1 MHIERK
7 LLPLQ
12 LNISLK
18 MKKLLKNL
26 GIWIIIAMIIGIVVG
41 IFMGEEASMFKPL
54 GDFFIQLIKMLVVPL
69 VFVSIVSGAAALGET
84 KSAGLVGGLSIG
96 YMMVTTIIAI
106 SVALVLSVI
115 FEPGSGVKSDA
126 FNSNDKEYVLSES
139 EYIDLNIGSSSET
152 TLEFS
157 IEAEGFEKAYWLAY
171 EDGKDK
177 PSVNEIMA
185 TGWEVSLSRPASLVA
200 KDDDNES
207 IEQVIEHVLTPSTTI
222 TAAELKS
229 GTKYNVVVAAVNSKG
244 EEICTKPISNSTIT
258 EPMGFWDT
266 VISMIPANPIEA
278 LSTGNI
284 LQIIIFGLFL
294 GFGISALAQEK
305 RRKMTDGLNT
315 ILEALI
321 WCIGKVMYV
330 APFGV
335 FGLIAD
341 ATGTFGFDILMQV
354 ANVLW
359 LDLIAVAIIGL
370 GLYPLT
376 VALFSRVSL
385 KSYFREMIKPQ
396 IVSFSTASSLAT
408 LPVNM
413 EACDRMG
420 ISKQTSGFVLP
431 LGATINM
438 SGNAIYY
445 ALLATFFAQLYGIDL
460 GMAEYVSITIVC
472 ALGAIGQ
479 AGVPGPT
486 LLAAAV
492 LVAAGIPLEGLPL
505 FYALDR
511 IFDMIRTTLNIT
523 GDAACAA
530 VVDRFVKR

>member
-1 MHIERK
+1 
-7 LLPLQ
+7 
-12 LNISLK
+12 

-26 GIWIIIAMIIGIVVG
+26 GIWIIIAMIVGIVVG
-41 IFMGEEASMFKPL
+41 IFMGEDASIFKPL

-96 YMMVTTIIAI
+96 YMMVTTIISI
-106 SVALVLSVI
+106 SVALMLGVI
-115 FEPGSGVKSDA
+115 FEPGSHVA
-126 FNSNDKEYVLSES
+126 
-139 EYIDLNIGSSSET
+139 
-152 TLEFS
+152 
-157 IEAEGFEKAYWLAY
+157 A
-171 EDGKDK
+171 DGMTAIA
-177 PSVNEIMA
+177 V
-185 TGWEVSLSRPASLVA
+185 ASA
-200 KDDDNES
+200 
-207 IEQVIEHVLTPSTTI
+207 
-222 TAAELKS
+222 TAAE
-229 GTKYNVVVAAVNSKG
+229 
-244 EEICTKPISNSTIT
+244 STAPET
-258 EPMGFWDT
+258 AGFWET
-266 VISMIPANPIEA
+266 VIGMIPANPIEA

-294 GFGISALAQEK
+294 GFGISALATEK
-305 RRKMTDGLNT
+305 RRMLTNGLNN

-460 GMAEYVSITIVC
+460 GMTEYVSITIVC